1 MTNPPTPRRCRR
13 ILEAH
18 HLDCQGLSP
27 NDIATQLRCAR
38 STVYAYFRD
47 FQTHRAHILRTVAA
61 DRLADQVHILTTP
74 ETDPDQH
81 RQTVAATRELRLLL
95 AAMPDLQEQE
105 RQQRE
110 QLVNARQ
117 ADAVALA
124 QSRHFLAGEDGHVRY
139 ISRERYGQCL
149 PECPMCR
156 PELYEGD
163 DPLPPLRSPHEVI
176 DADLEEPAPTE
187 PEPDQP
193 SQNPDPSAP
202 IQTNLDKSG
211 HQNEENTVQDT
222 NPPANPPEFTPNPAI
237 SPNQTPKT
245 PELAHIHPAPTPQPK
260 RRHPPP
266 RHRQILITLPSTLL
280 PVPSPRGRGLG

>member
-1 MTNPPTPRRCRR
+1 MYPLTKRTNPCPTHPPPDAADASSKPTTSTARA
-13 ILEAH
+13 LPDE
-18 HLDCQGLSP
+18 Q
-27 NDIATQLRCAR
+27 IAKQLRCAR

-74 ETDPDQH
+74 DTDPDKH

-95 AAMPDLQEQE
+95 AAMPNLQEQE

-211 HQNEENTVQDT
+211 HQYEENPVHD
-222 NPPANPPEFTPNPAI
+222 NE
-237 SPNQTPKT
+237 S
-245 PELAHIHPAPTPQPK
+245 APTPQNS
-260 RRHPPP
+260 PPI
-266 RHRQILITLPSTLL
+266 Q
-280 PVPSPRGRGLG
+280 PSPPTRPRNPQNWPTFTPPQRPNRSVVIPLPDIGRY

>member
-1 MTNPPTPRRCRR
+1 MPNPPTPRRCRR

-27 NDIATQLRCAR
+27 NDIAKQLRCAR

-74 ETDPDQH
+74 DTDPDQH

-95 AAMPDLQEQE
+95 AAMPNLQEQE

-149 PECPMCR
+149 PECPMCH

-176 DADLEEPAPTE
+176 DADLDEPAPTE

-193 SQNPDPSAP
+193 SQNPDQSAP

-211 HQNEENTVQDT
+211 HPDEENPVQD
-222 NPPANPPEFTPNPAI
+222 NESAPIPQNSPPIQPSPPTRPRKPQNWPTFTPPRR
-237 SPNQTPKT
+237 PNRSVVIP
-245 PELAHIHPAPTPQPK
+245 
-260 RRHPPP
+260 
-266 RHRQILITLPSTLL
+266 LPDI
-280 PVPSPRGRGLG
+280 GRY